1 MLIIVGVSYQG
12 WSGFVYLCAQWLL
25 IWHGVGQ
32 IIQTC
37 LGGFGVLNFVNAP
50 EAKSALDKPRGL
62 AVGRLLKSA
71 AISR

>member
-1 MLIIVGVSYQG
+1 MLIIVRVSNQG
-12 WSGFVYLCAQWLL
+12 WLGFAYLCAQWPL
-25 IWHGVGQ
+25 IWHGVRQ

-62 AVGRLLKSA
+62 ALGQLLKSA
-71 AISR
+71 VIGR